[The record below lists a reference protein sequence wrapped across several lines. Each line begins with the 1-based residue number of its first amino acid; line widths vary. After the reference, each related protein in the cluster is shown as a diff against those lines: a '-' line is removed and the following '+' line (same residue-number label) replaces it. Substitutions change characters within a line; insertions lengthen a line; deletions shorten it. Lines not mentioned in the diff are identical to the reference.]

1 MMENISRRNFM
12 KGVGA
17 LAVATAATGLLSG
30 CGDDSLVVDATGLN
44 NAVEM
49 KGVKMTVRRLAYAA
63 YGDGT
68 YYFVP
73 EVLISNSGATGV
85 PLDPENGSF
94 EVWLNGKTKLNIS
107 KETMA
112 RLDSSK
118 DFNKMDTRNLSRG
131 QQEKGCLCAK
141 GTGVT
146 TFNYVWV
153 VFYPNPNDRKTAMR
167 CKILYK
173 EAKPMLGI

>member
-1 MMENISRRNFM
+1 MENISRRNFM

-17 LAVATAATGLLSG
+17 LAVATAATGLLGG
-30 CGDDSLVVDATGLN
+30 CSDGSLIVDATGLN
-44 NAVEM
+44 NAAEM
-49 KGVKMTVRRLAYAA
+49 KGIKMTVRRLAYAA

-112 RLDSSK
+112 RLDSST
-118 DFNKMDTRNLSRG
+118 DFNKMDTRTLSRN

-141 GTGVT
+141 GTGVSS
-146 TFNYVWV
+146 FNYVYV
-153 VFYPNPNDRKTAMR
+153 VFYPNPSDAKTALR